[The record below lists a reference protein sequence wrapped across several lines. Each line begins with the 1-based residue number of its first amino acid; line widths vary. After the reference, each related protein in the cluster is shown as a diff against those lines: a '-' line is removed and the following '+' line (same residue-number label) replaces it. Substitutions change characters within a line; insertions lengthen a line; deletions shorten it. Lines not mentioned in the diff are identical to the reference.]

1 MVNSIHSA
9 LTRSV
14 TRANHAIISPDGHI
28 NSNVPGW
35 TGCTVNVI
43 INEQMGARLCQML
56 VTLTADGRLKGR
68 TERAQIFFY
77 VVKGSC
83 EAGVYGPAAS
93 TELTPD
99 DDWQGDETEP
109 VGGNERQWL
118 SRTLLEGRFLY
129 VPIGQH
135 YKIIS
140 REPGTQILTFHKVYE
155 PLAGH
160 ETPDVAWGER
170 EMDPDKLPPHYMED
184 PALHIQELLP
194 NVPAFDMAV
203 NIFTYDRGGHLPM
216 VETHVMEHGLLY
228 LQGQAIYMLDGNWY
242 PVKAGDA
249 IWMAPYCQQWATAM
263 GAEPSVYIYYKN
275 VNRFPTIV

>member
-14 TRANHAIISPDGHI
+14 VRPNHAIISPDGYI

-43 INEQMGARLCQML
+43 INEQMGARLCQTL
-56 VTLTADGRLKGR
+56 VTLTADGKLTGS
-68 TERAQIFFY
+68 TEKAQILFY
-77 VVKGSC
+77 VVKGGC
-83 EAGVYGPAAS
+83 EAGVCTQSAA
-93 TELTPD
+93 TEIDED
-99 DDWQGDETEP
+99 DDFFADDAELKSQTCLAG
-109 VGGNERQWL
+109 Q
-118 SRTLLEGRFLY
+118 FLY
-129 VPIGQH
+129 VPVGQH
-135 YKIIS
+135 YEITS
-140 REPGTQILTFHKVYE
+140 LEEGTQILTFHKEYE
-155 PLAGH
+155 PLKGH
-160 ETPDVAWGER
+160 ETPGALWGDR
-170 EMDPDKLPPHYMED
+170 KDAAYPDSYMND

-216 VETHVMEHGLLY
+216 VETHIMEHGLLY
-228 LQGQAIYMLDGNWY
+228 LEGQAIYMLDGQWY
-242 PVKAGDA
+242 PVKKGDS

-275 VNRFPTIV
+275 VNRFPTVV

>member
-14 TRANHAIISPDGHI
+14 VRRNHAILSPDGYI

-43 INEQMGARLCQML
+43 INEQMGARLGQTL
-56 VTLTADGRLKGR
+56 ATLTADGRLTGR
-68 TERAQIFFY
+68 TEQAQIFFY
-77 VVKGSC
+77 VVQGGCSATADDETRTL
-83 EAGVYGPAAS
+83 EAGQYV
-93 TELTPD
+93 
-99 DDWQGDETEP
+99 
-109 VGGNERQWL
+109 
-118 SRTLLEGRFLY
+118 Y
-129 VPIGQH
+129 VPAGQP
-135 YKIIS
+135 YQLIS
-140 REPGTQILTFHKVYE
+140 LEAETQILTFHKVYE
-155 PLAGH
+155 SLAGH
-160 ETPDVAWGER
+160 AAPGVVWGDRRDAAYPDS
-170 EMDPDKLPPHYMED
+170 YMGD

-216 VETHVMEHGLLY
+216 VETHIMEHGLLY
-228 LQGQAIYMLDGNWY
+228 LQGQAIYMLDGQWY
-242 PVKAGDA
+242 PVKQGDA

-263 GAEPSVYIYYKN
+263 GSEPSVYIYYKN